1 MHDAPEYK
9 HSSSSSSREQHH
21 QLGRAPLPNAA
32 GTAGAR
38 ITPTTS
44 THISSAVSK
53 TSTSSMESIGHRIH
67 RLEKRLEEENNS
79 HNHLMFVTDPPSGST
94 TRVGDRDV
102 HMSLPIGKTK
112 RPNLGLVMPNTNRN
126 GPQTEMHKKL
136 KRIRQ
141 QSGILTINGQKYTSR
156 MSDLE
161 HLSDLGNGTSGNVVK
176 MRHKPTGTIL
186 AVKQMR
192 STGNDEENNRIL
204 MDLDVILN
212 SHDCPYIVHCLG
224 YFVNIPDVWICME
237 LMSMC
242 FDKLLRRS
250 KQPVPENILGKV
262 TVATVHALS
271 YLKKNHNV
279 IHRDVKPSNI
289 LIDEQG
295 NIKLCDFGISGR
307 LVDSKANT
315 RSAGCAAY
323 MAPERIDPK
332 KPKYDIRADV
342 WSLGITLVELAT
354 GRSPYEG
361 CNIDFEVLTKILDHE
376 PPSLPYGDGCDFSQ
390 EFRDFVDKCL
400 TKNVHQRPRYQEL
413 LQQPFFRYYDA
424 ADVNVIQWFKTVVES
439 ADIEMHRTHMPITT
453 TTTATLR
460 GDVTAVSN
468 SKHNKIA
475 TANILPTAT
484 TTIATTTIIPKMPA
498 ASTTNA
504 THIPSYQ
511 NSYHSATTATA
522 IHAIHAT
529 QPQTLAARYK
539 KDDYLP
545 HYQPQYPHAQTQ
557 LSHHHQPS
565 QLPQPIASY
574 YNNTIANNHLQ
585 GERGGGGGVSG
596 ITGSGVGGAGLSSG
610 VGVGVGGG
618 NGYGSGGSGSNSAN
632 SSSPQ
637 SPPSSSYKD
646 ATHKDDT
653 THIVSEMSKLYRK
666 SPFLQRKYSNGS
678 GLKYTSAIGG
688 AESPKKESMFSS
700 IGQSIIRNLTT
711 SPFSQKKHHTPQPH
725 QVDPLWR
732 MPNVQEMG
740 GNAFDVYDSPALP
753 KTVALGS
760 PAMTRKRFQG
770 GAASPTLPI
779 VTALEPAL
787 KEQQPSLIPVNRSEL
802 NTQQRVPGN
811 HSPIV
816 LQRFYHQQN
825 QLREKEL
832 EKRKEQLQQKNQST
846 NPFLAGNYLSTTA
859 AASASN
865 TPLHYS
871 NSSAGNQHHY
881 QLPQQQQ
888 QRYPQQQSHHQH
900 MPLTSAASSS
910 HSTSSQSSTQSSS
923 SQIALSDLHE
933 HQQRSPPTC
942 APPPPPQT
950 SAAAISNAFGTS
962 PSQLQYQPLPQH
974 YLPLNESA
982 VRSSRSPPTS
992 PEQLSSDGGVSG
1004 SGSGGGGGSGMASK
1018 LSKLYARRQWQT
1030 TTASTITTHTG
1041 VEGVS
1046 GSVGGGVGLAGKEYR
1061 DEHGWFNT
1069 LAGAMKR
1076 QFASYVKLQLH
1087 SAGSP
1092 STSGAANQHESIGYE
1107 SGLPPSAQPAKPT
1120 LAYYRTLSAGSSSN
1134 TSNSTSPTEAQPKT
1148 AQTASSDFYDG
1159 TSGFLRRYAAAGA
1172 SGMTSGTS
1180 NTHLL
1185 TGLDRR
1191 HRSPDPPPRYNRG
1204 QSPLLLRKQ
1213 LLELSG
1219 QPPGGSPLLNR
1230 RYVNASPPLPPP
1242 RRGSESVPGS
1252 PQHFRTR
1259 IHYTPEPQRRI
1270 YRTIDQ

>member
-21 QLGRAPLPNAA
+21 QLGRAPVPNAA
-32 GTAGAR
+32 GIGGSR

-44 THISSAVSK
+44 THIPSTVSK

-79 HNHLMFVTDPPSGST
+79 HNHLMFVTDTPSGST

-141 QSGILTINGQKYTSR
+141 QSGILTINGQKYTSI

-376 PPSLPYGDGCDFSQ
+376 PPSLPYGDGFDFSQ

-424 ADVNVIQWFKTVVES
+424 ADVNVVQWFKTVVES

-475 TANILPTAT
+475 NATMLPTAT
-484 TTIATTTIIPKMPA
+484 TTIATTTINPKMPA
-498 ASTTNA
+498 ASTTNI

-511 NSYHSATTATA
+511 NSYHSAATATA
-522 IHAIHAT
+522 THNT
-529 QPQTLAARYK
+529 QPQTLASRYK

-545 HYQPQYPHAQTQ
+545 HYQPQYAHAQTQ

-585 GERGGGGGVSG
+585 GERGGGGGVCG
-596 ITGSGVGGAGLSSG
+596 NTGGGVALSSG
-610 VGVGVGGG
+610 VGGGGGG

-678 GLKYTSAIGG
+678 GLKYTSAVGV

-779 VTALEPAL
+779 GMALEPTQ
-787 KEQQPSLIPVNRSEL
+787 KEQQPSLIPVNRSEM

-832 EKRKEQLQQKNQST
+832 EKRKEQQKQST
-846 NPFLAGNYLSTTA
+846 NPFLVGNYLSTTVA
-859 AASASN
+859 APASN
-865 TPLHYS
+865 TPMHYS
-871 NSSAGNQHHY
+871 NSSSSTGNQHHY

-900 MPLTSAASSS
+900 LPLTSAASSS

-950 SAAAISNAFGTS
+950 SAAAISTAFGTS

-1004 SGSGGGGGSGMASK
+1004 SGSGGGGSGMASK

-1030 TTASTITTHTG
+1030 TTASTIPTHTG
-1041 VEGVS
+1041 VEAVS
-1046 GSVGGGVGLAGKEYR
+1046 GSGGGGVGLAGKEYR

-1069 LAGAMKR
+1069 FAGAMKR

-1092 STSGAANQHESIGYE
+1092 STSGAANQHEGIGYE
-1107 SGLPPSAQPAKPT
+1107 SALPPSAQPAKPT

-1134 TSNSTSPTEAQPKT
+1134 TSNSTSPTEAQPKP
-1148 AQTASSDFYDG
+1148 AQTAGSDFYDG

-1172 SGMTSGTS
+1172 SGMTSGSS
-1180 NTHLL
+1180 NAHLL

>member
-1 MHDAPEYK
+1 MHINTSLAARSYAPA
-9 HSSSSSSREQHH
+9 S
-21 QLGRAPLPNAA
+21 
-32 GTAGAR
+32 
-38 ITPTTS
+38 
-44 THISSAVSK
+44 
-53 TSTSSMESIGHRIH
+53 
-67 RLEKRLEEENNS
+67 
-79 HNHLMFVTDPPSGST
+79 
-94 TRVGDRDV
+94 
-102 HMSLPIGKTK
+102 
-112 RPNLGLVMPNTNRN
+112 
-126 GPQTEMHKKL
+126 
-136 KRIRQ
+136 
-141 QSGILTINGQKYTSR
+141 
-156 MSDLE
+156 
-161 HLSDLGNGTSGNVVK
+161 
-176 MRHKPTGTIL
+176 
-186 AVKQMR
+186 
-192 STGNDEENNRIL
+192 
-204 MDLDVILN
+204 
-212 SHDCPYIVHCLG
+212 
-224 YFVNIPDVWICME
+224 
-237 LMSMC
+237 
-242 FDKLLRRS
+242 
-250 KQPVPENILGKV
+250 
-262 TVATVHALS
+262 
-271 YLKKNHNV
+271 
-279 IHRDVKPSNI
+279 
-289 LIDEQG
+289 
-295 NIKLCDFGISGR
+295 
-307 LVDSKANT
+307 
-315 RSAGCAAY
+315 
-323 MAPERIDPK
+323 
-332 KPKYDIRADV
+332 
-342 WSLGITLVELAT
+342 
-354 GRSPYEG
+354 
-361 CNIDFEVLTKILDHE
+361 
-376 PPSLPYGDGCDFSQ
+376 
-390 EFRDFVDKCL
+390 KCL
-400 TKNVHQRPRYQEL
+400 RL
-413 LQQPFFRYYDA
+413 
-424 ADVNVIQWFKTVVES
+424 
-439 ADIEMHRTHMPITT
+439 TT
-453 TTTATLR
+453 
-460 GDVTAVSN
+460 
-468 SKHNKIA
+468 I
-475 TANILPTAT
+475 
-484 TTIATTTIIPKMPA
+484 IATTTTINPKMPA
-498 ASTTNA
+498 ASSTNA
-504 THIPSYQ
+504 THTHIPSYQ
-511 NSYHSATTATA
+511 NSYHSATHTTNASQTQS
-522 IHAIHAT
+522 T
-529 QPQTLAARYK
+529 QPQMFASRYK

-545 HYQPQYPHAQTQ
+545 QYQPQYAHAQTQ
-557 LSHHHQPS
+557 LSHHHHQPS

-574 YNNTIANNHLQ
+574 YNNSNANNHLQ
-585 GERGGGGGVSG
+585 GERGGGGSISGSTGV
-596 ITGSGVGGAGLSSG
+596 GLSSG
-610 VGVGVGGG
+610 VGGGVGVSGGG

-678 GLKYTSAIGG
+678 GLKYTSAVGG
-688 AESPKKESMFSS
+688 ADSPKKESMFSS

-740 GNAFDVYDSPALP
+740 GNAFDVYDSPAIP

-779 VTALEPAL
+779 GTAVEPVL
-787 KEQQPSLIPVNRSEL
+787 KEQQPSLIPVNRGEL

-832 EKRKEQLQQKNQST
+832 EKRKEHLQQQKHST

-859 AASASN
+859 AVTAST

-871 NSSAGNQHHY
+871 NTNNSAGGVGNQQHY
-881 QLPQQQQ
+881 QLPQPQQ
-888 QRYPQQQSHHQH
+888 QRYPQQQPTHH

-933 HQQRSPPTC
+933 HQQARSPPTC

-950 SAAAISNAFGTS
+950 SAAAISTAFGTS

-974 YLPLNESA
+974 YLPLNEHA

-1004 SGSGGGGGSGMASK
+1004 SGGGGGSSGMASK

-1030 TTASTITTHTG
+1030 TTASTIPTHTG
-1041 VEGVS
+1041 VEGVCGS
-1046 GSVGGGVGLAGKEYR
+1046 GGGIVGGGVGLAGKEYR

-1092 STSGAANQHESIGYE
+1092 STSGAANQHDGVGYE
-1107 SGLPPSAQPAKPT
+1107 SALPPSAQPGKPT

-1134 TSNSTSPTEAQPKT
+1134 TSNSTSPTEAQPKPG
-1148 AQTASSDFYDG
+1148 QTAGSDFYDG

-1172 SGMTSGTS
+1172 SGMVSGSS
-1180 NTHLL
+1180 NAHLL

>member
-9 HSSSSSSREQHH
+9 HSSSSRE
-21 QLGRAPLPNAA
+21 QLGRAIAPVAI
-32 GTAGAR
+32 GTGAR
-38 ITPTTS
+38 TAPSTS
-44 THISSAVSK
+44 SHSSAVTNK
-53 TSTSSMESIGHRIH
+53 TNTSSMESIGHKLH

-79 HNHLMFVTDPPSGST
+79 HNHLMLVTEAPSGST
-94 TRVGDRDV
+94 PRVVDREA
-102 HMSLPIGKTK
+102 HMALPIGRTK
-112 RPNLGLVMPNTNRN
+112 RPNLGLVMSNTNRN
-126 GPQTEMHKKL
+126 APQTEMHKKL

-141 QSGILTINGQKYTSR
+141 QSGILTINGQKYPSK

-242 FDKLLRRS
+242 FDKLLKRS
-250 KQPVPENILGKV
+250 KQPVPESILGKV
-262 TVATVHALS
+262 TVATVYALS
-271 YLKKNHNV
+271 YLKMKHNV

-376 PPSLPYGDGCDFSQ
+376 PPSLPYGDGFDFSQ
-390 EFRDFVDKCL
+390 DFRDFVDKCL
-400 TKNVHQRPRYQEL
+400 TKNVHHRPRYQEL
-413 LQQPFFRYYDA
+413 LQQPFFRYYDV
-424 ADVNVIQWFKTVVES
+424 ADVNVVQWFKNIVES

-453 TTTATLR
+453 TATLR
-460 GDVTAVSN
+460 GDVTAATN
-468 SKHNKIA
+468 KHNKIA
-475 TANILPTAT
+475 TATILPTTVTTTATINPKLPAAT
-484 TTIATTTIIPKMPA
+484 TN
-498 ASTTNA
+498 S

-511 NSYHSATTATA
+511 NSYHSASTST
-522 IHAIHAT
+522 AT
-529 QPQTLAARYK
+529 QPRYK
-539 KDDYLP
+539 KDEYLP
-545 HYQPQYPHAQTQ
+545 QYHPQYPHVQTQ
-557 LSHHHQPS
+557 ALHHHQPS

-574 YNNTIANNHLQ
+574 YNNSIANNHLQ
-585 GERGGGGGVSG
+585 GERGGGGGG
-596 ITGSGVGGAGLSSG
+596 GVGGGGGGGLGS
-610 VGVGVGGG
+610 GGG

-646 ATHKDDT
+646 AQLKDDT
-653 THIVSEMSKLYRK
+653 THIVTEMSKLYRK
-666 SPFLQRKYSNGS
+666 SPFLQRKYSNGA
-678 GLKYTSAIGG
+678 GLKYAGGGSGGG
-688 AESPKKESMFSS
+688 ASSPKKESMFSS
-700 IGQSIIRNLTT
+700 IGQTIIRNLTT

-732 MPNVQEMG
+732 MPNVHEMG
-740 GNAFDVYDSPALP
+740 GNAFDAYDSPSTAKNLGI
-753 KTVALGS
+753 GS
-760 PAMTRKRFQG
+760 PAMGRKRFQA
-770 GAASPTLPI
+770 GAASPTLPLGI
-779 VTALEPAL
+779 PVEPVL
-787 KEQQPSLIPVNRSEL
+787 KEQPPSLIPVNRNEM

-832 EKRKEQLQQKNQST
+832 EKRKEQLQQQQQKQST
-846 NPFLAGNYLSTTA
+846 NPFHAGNYLSTSA
-859 AASASN
+859 AASAASAST

-871 NSSAGNQHHY
+871 STSSSSSNQHHY
-881 QLPQQQQ
+881 QLPQQQ
-888 QRYPQQQSHHQH
+888 RYPQQPTHHH
-900 MPLTSAASSS
+900 LPLTSAASSS

-923 SQIALSDLHE
+923 SQIAIGDLHE
-933 HQQRSPPTC
+933 QQQRSPPAC
-942 APPPPPQT
+942 APPLPPQM
-950 SAAAISNAFGTS
+950 SVAAVSSAFGTS

-974 YLPLNESA
+974 YLPLNETTLRNS
-982 VRSSRSPPTS
+982 RSSPTS

-1004 SGSGGGGGSGMASK
+1004 SGGGASGNGMASK

-1030 TTASTITTHTG
+1030 TTAATLTTHTG
-1041 VEGVS
+1041 AAV
-1046 GSVGGGVGLAGKEYR
+1046 VGGGSGGGGVAGKDYR

-1087 SAGSP
+1087 SAASP
-1092 STSGAANQHESIGYE
+1092 PTSRVVSQQEGQGCE
-1107 SGLPPSAQPAKPT
+1107 SGLPMSAQPSKPT

-1134 TSNSTSPTEAQPKT
+1134 TSNSTSPTEAQPK
-1148 AQTASSDFYDG
+1148 ASGLAAASAGSNANTGSDFYEG

-1172 SGMTSGTS
+1172 SGMTGGGCGSS
-1180 NTHLL
+1180 NAHLL

-1230 RYVNASPPLPPP
+1230 RFVNASPPLPPP

>member
-9 HSSSSSSREQHH
+9 HSSSSSSSREQ
-21 QLGRAPLPNAA
+21 QLQPGRVTTAA
-32 GTAGAR
+32 TVAISTGAR
-38 ITPTTS
+38 ITLSTS
-44 THISSAVSK
+44 LEPSAGPNRT
-53 TSTSSMESIGHRIH
+53 TSTSSMESIGHKLH

-79 HNHLMFVTDPPSGST
+79 HNHLMFVTDAPSGSVP
-94 TRVGDRDV
+94 RVGDREAH
-102 HMSLPIGKTK
+102 HMALPIGRTK

-141 QSGILTINGQKYTSR
+141 QSGILTINGQKYPSK

-242 FDKLLRRS
+242 FDKLLKRS
-250 KQPVPENILGKV
+250 KQPVPESILGKV
-262 TVATVHALS
+262 TVATVYALS
-271 YLKKNHNV
+271 YLKMKHNV

-390 EFRDFVDKCL
+390 DFRNFVDKCL
-400 TKNVHQRPRYQEL
+400 TKNVHHRPRYQEL
-413 LQQPFFRYYDA
+413 LQQPFFRCYDA
-424 ADVNVIQWFKTVVES
+424 ADVNVVQWFKTVVES

-453 TTTATLR
+453 TTATLR
-460 GDVTAVSN
+460 GDVTAATN
-468 SKHNKIA
+468 KHNKIA
-475 TANILPTAT
+475 TATIMPTTITTSTAT
-484 TTIATTTIIPKMPA
+484 INPKMPA
-498 ASTTNA
+498 AATNA

-511 NSYHSATTATA
+511 NSYHSASTSA
-522 IHAIHAT
+522 AT
-529 QPQTLAARYK
+529 QSRYTK

-545 HYQPQYPHAQTQ
+545 QYHPQYPHVQTQ
-557 LSHHHQPS
+557 ASHHHQPS

-574 YNNTIANNHLQ
+574 YNNSIANNHLQ
-585 GERGGGGGVSG
+585 GERGGGGAGGGGVGLGGSVVSG
-596 ITGSGVGGAGLSSG
+596 IG
-610 VGVGVGGG
+610 GGG
-618 NGYGSGGSGSNSAN
+618 NGYGSGGSGNNSAN

-646 ATHKDDT
+646 AQLKDDT

-666 SPFLQRKYSNGS
+666 SPFLQRKYSNGA
-678 GLKYTSAIGG
+678 GLKYAGGGAGVGSG

-700 IGQSIIRNLTT
+700 IGQTIMRNLTT

-732 MPNVQEMG
+732 MPNVHEMG
-740 GNAFDVYDSPALP
+740 GNAFDAFDSPATP
-753 KTVALGS
+753 KNLGISS
-760 PAMTRKRFQG
+760 PAMARKRFQT
-770 GAASPTLPI
+770 GAATPTLPLAT
-779 VTALEPAL
+779 VVEPII
-787 KEQQPSLIPVNRSEL
+787 KEQQPSLIPVNRTEL
-802 NTQQRVPGN
+802 NTQQRVQGN

-832 EKRKEQLQQKNQST
+832 EKRKEQQKQST
-846 NPFLAGNYLSTTA
+846 NPFLAGNYLTTA
-859 AASASN
+859 AATATSASGT
-865 TPLHYS
+865 TPHYT
-871 NSSAGNQHHY
+871 SSSSSTSNQHHY
-881 QLPQQQQ
+881 QLPQQQ
-888 QRYPQQQSHHQH
+888 RYPQQQITHHH
-900 MPLTSAASSS
+900 LPLTSAASSS

-923 SQIALSDLHE
+923 SQIAPGDLHG
-933 HQQRSPPTC
+933 QQLRSPPNC
-942 APPPPPQT
+942 APPPAPYAT
-950 SAAAISNAFGTS
+950 AAAFGAS

-974 YLPLNESA
+974 YLPLNEKT

-992 PEQLSSDGGVSG
+992 PEQLSAEGGAG
-1004 SGSGGGGGSGMASK
+1004 TGGGSSGGSMASK

-1030 TTASTITTHTG
+1030 TTAATLTTHTG
-1041 VEGVS
+1041 AEVS
-1046 GSVGGGVGLAGKEYR
+1046 GGCGGGVAGKEYR

-1069 LAGAMKR
+1069 FTGAMKR

-1087 SAGSP
+1087 SAASP
-1092 STSGAANQHESIGYE
+1092 QTSSSAASQHESIGYE
-1107 SGLPPSAQPAKPT
+1107 SGLPMSAQPVKPT

-1134 TSNSTSPTEAQPKT
+1134 TSNSTSPTDAQPKPSGL
-1148 AQTASSDFYDG
+1148 AVSTASSAANTGGSDFYDG

-1172 SGMTSGTS
+1172 SSMAGGPS
-1180 NTHLL
+1180 NAHLL

-1230 RYVNASPPLPPP
+1230 RFVNASPPLPPP